1 MLAAGRAAARAL
13 ARKASHAGGTASAA
27 AQLARRRQST
37 LSAREAEALKGF
49 PTVDVGGLFPDASVE
64 RRAAA
69 HAELRNALVDENAP
83 GFFYA
88 LNAPETLNA
97 KYLDSVYAFVEDAHS
112 LPLRTK
118 ARFADPERGSG
129 ELGAAY
135 NGPDVGYLE
144 PSYDGVS
151 VAAASAWD
159 YSPEGA
165 KKAGEDWDADLPA
178 YFRETMEDLYQRQNG
193 VGRAVLT
200 GIAEVLDLPPQ
211 TFSDS
216 FDRGDLGT
224 IRLISYPGFEPPVHT
239 FSAANANSGDHA
251 WTYSDDEEDDDDV
264 CRADVGIAPH
274 TDFEA
279 FTLMHQDAPGLQ
291 LLSRTELEK
300 GQDAAWIDAPVVDA
314 FIVIVG
320 DILERYTNGVL
331 RATPHRV
338 VRRSSSRRSII
349 RFNAVAPDAVV
360 APLPKFGAPKYSPVT
375 MDEHMATTLGN
386 LRKGVPSWD
395 AATNTSRSATYDYG
409 CA

>member
-13 ARKASHAGGTASAA
+13 TRRASHAGGTASA

-49 PTVDVGGLFPDASVE
+49 PTVDVGGLMAGAPVE

-88 LNAPETLNA
+88 LNAPKELNA
-97 KYLDSVYAFVEDAHS
+97 RYLDSVYAFVEDAHS

-165 KKAGEDWDADLPA
+165 
-178 YFRETMEDLYQRQNG
+178 
-193 VGRAVLT
+193 
-200 GIAEVLDLPPQ
+200 
-211 TFSDS
+211 S
-216 FDRGDLGT
+216 FD
-224 IRLISYPGFEPPVHT
+224 
-239 FSAANANSGDHA
+239 A
-251 WTYSDDEEDDDDV
+251 
-264 CRADVGIAPH
+264 
-274 TDFEA
+274 
-279 FTLMHQDAPGLQ
+279 
-291 LLSRTELEK
+291 
-300 GQDAAWIDAPVVDA
+300 VDA
-314 FIVIVG
+314 
-320 DILERYTNGVL
+320 T
-331 RATPHRV
+331 
-338 VRRSSSRRSII
+338 
-349 RFNAVAPDAVV
+349 
-360 APLPKFGAPKYSPVT
+360 
-375 MDEHMATTLGN
+375 
-386 LRKGVPSWD
+386 
-395 AATNTSRSATYDYG
+395 
-409 CA
+409 